1 MSGCR
6 YQGKIWW
13 LMVKFNTVKWDYYL
27 KRDPAQT
34 SAAARSAEIL
44 NAFVPRSIISLGPV
58 AVCVGLFDKIKVI
71 NSHFLVMNNHLKP
84 GLELGTRVELMLI
97 CLALKWLGVLCLE
110 PITLRMTSPA
120 EQKQFKIVQV
130 KSLLLA
136 ALHCP
141 KIRPGLGASG

>member
-1 MSGCR
+1 MYGCR
-6 YQGKIWW
+6 YQVEIWW
-13 LMVKFNTVKWDYYL
+13 LMVKIQHGQVRLLFKERSGPNLCCCPLGWDSQ
-27 KRDPAQT
+27 RFCPALHNQ
-34 SAAARSAEIL
+34 
-44 NAFVPRSIISLGPV
+44 LGPV

-71 NSHFLVMNNHLKP
+71 NSHFLVIYNHLK
-84 GLELGTRVELMLI
+84 LGQEFRTRVELMII

-136 ALHCP
+136 ALHGP